1 MKPLIL
7 LILLTS
13 SVMAEAQ
20 RPHPTIVGQ
29 SELDTN
35 EEEPITIRLSHLRVY
50 DRDDFFYPWGFTLT
64 IYPGENYNYDGFTV
78 TPATDFTGILSVNVS
93 VNDGRHESDVYG
105 LKITVNPVN
114 DAPVITS
121 QSEIQTIENKSL
133 ALSLAQLSVTDADD
147 NYPDGFTLI
156 VNSGTNY
163 VVNGTT
169 ITPAPNFVG
178 NLNVSVMVNDGTVNS
193 NVYTLKVVVISANKT
208 PVITGQTALT
218 TPRNTPLTIGLTHL
232 TVSDPD
238 SDYPDDF
245 KLSIYNGKNYSVS
258 NDQIIPANNY
268 AGILT
273 VPVAVNDRHTTSAT
287 FNLKVTVTDELQ
299 ITGQEV
305 AAIAEEES
313 FKITLNHLH
322 VYDPNNQYPKDFRLR
337 ILDGED
343 YTYDGAKVIPSKNYS
358 GTLGVVV
365 TISNGDDTSD
375 PFTFII
381 TVTPVNDPPEIEN
394 FITQAIR
401 YNPNTGPINVL
412 KEPIVID
419 IDDKVLTVAEIA
431 IQPDGYE
438 RGFEDLTVD
447 AENIQATFDMQTGIL
462 TLNGNASLSEY
473 ATVLNTIQY
482 EYNYMEGVE
491 PNKTKT
497 LSFKLFDGKDHSET
511 YERKINMTEAVDL
524 DIPTAFTPN
533 NDMANDTWN
542 IKLLKPSDRFN
553 DTIIRVFSR
562 KGMLVYESKG
572 FDKPWDGR
580 YNGEFLPPDTYFY
593 TIDFNLTSS
602 TDNLR
607 GVVTILR

>member
-7 LILLTS
+7 LILLS
-13 SVMAEAQ
+13 YGVAAQAQ

-64 IYPGENYNYDGFTV
+64 IYPGENYSYDGFTV
-78 TPATDFTGILSVNVS
+78 TPAKDFTGTLSVNVS
-93 VNDGRHESDVYG
+93 VNDGKHESEVYG

-114 DAPVITS
+114 DKPVITS

-133 ALSLAQLSVTDADD
+133 TLSLAQLSVTDADD
-147 NYPDGFTLI
+147 NYPDDFTL
-156 VNSGTNY
+156 VVYSGTNY

-169 ITPAPNFVG
+169 ITPARNFVG
-178 NLNVSVMVNDGTVNS
+178 NLNVPVMVNDGTANS
-193 NVYTLKVVVISANKT
+193 SVYTLKVVVISANKT
-208 PVITGQTALT
+208 PVISGQTALT
-218 TPRNTPLTIGLTHL
+218 TPRNTPLTIAFTQL

-245 KLSIYNGKNYSVS
+245 KLFIYNGENYSVS
-258 NDQIIPANNY
+258 NNQIIPANNY
-268 AGILT
+268 VGTLT
-273 VPVAVNDRHTTSAT
+273 VPVSVNDGHTTSAP

-299 ITGQEV
+299 ITGQEIV
-305 AAIAEEES
+305 TIAEDEF
-313 FKITLNHLH
+313 FKITLEHLQ
-322 VYDPNNQYPKDFRLR
+322 VYDPNNQYPKDFRIR
-337 ILDGED
+337 ILDGKD
-343 YTYDGAKVIPSKNYS
+343 YTYDGAKVIPSKNYA
-358 GTLGVVV
+358 GALGVAITV
-365 TISNGDDTSD
+365 SNGDETSD

-394 FITQAIR
+394 FITQTIR

-412 KEPIVID
+412 KEAIVSD
-419 IDDKVLTVAEIA
+419 IDDKVLTSAEIA

-438 RGFEDLTVD
+438 RGFEDLTVE

-462 TLNGNASLSEY
+462 TLTGTASLAEY
-473 ATVLNTIQY
+473 ETVLNTVQY

-497 LSFKLFDGKDHSET
+497 LSFKLFDGKDYSEL
-511 YERKINMTEAVDL
+511 YQRKISMTEAVDL

-533 NDMANDTWN
+533 NDMANDTWDV
-542 IKLLKPSDRFN
+542 KLLKPSDRFN

-572 FDKPWDGR
+572 FDNPWDGR
-580 YNGEFLPPDTYFY
+580 FNGEFLPADTYFY
-593 TIDFNLTSS
+593 TIDFNVTSS